1 MKTISLTG
9 TSREITKKSTLNA
22 LRREGFVPC
31 VIYGQGVK
39 NLHFT
44 LTERDLQQVLNTPN
58 SYIIELNIDGKTYKS
73 IYHAAQFH
81 PVTDE
86 PIHIDFLAVSDTK
99 PVVIN
104 IPISIVGNS
113 EGVRE
118 GGKLI
123 LATRKVRVSA
133 NINKLPDTIEVDI
146 SKLKIGKSIYAE
158 DIHLDGVTL
167 VTPKNTIICSVKMT
181 RAAIGAAAAAAAAS
195 GKK

>member
-1 MKTISLTG
+1 MKTVSLTG
-9 TSREITKKSTLNA
+9 TSREITKKSVINA
-22 LRREGFVPC
+22 LRRDGFVPC
-31 VIYGQGVK
+31 VIYGNNVK
-39 NLHFT
+39 NIHFT

-58 SYIIELNIDGKTYKS
+58 SYIIELNIDGATHKA

-86 PIHIDFLAVSDTK
+86 PIHIDFLAVSDKK

-133 NINKLPDTIEVDI
+133 NINKLPDSIEVDI

-158 DIHLDGVTL
+158 DINLEGVTL

-181 RAAIGAAAAAAAAS
+181 RAAIGAAAAAAAS